1 MIKSFNTSNSFM
13 GRMNP
18 TLKVGCL
25 AFLIVLTFLPAG
37 FIPLLLVLLLVITMY
52 ATSRISIRKLKP
64 VFRLMLFV
72 FALTFLINWL
82 VVKTPGF
89 KADLTHTRGLIGW
102 NWDTLL
108 RWGWVKE
115 INGTYWAS
123 TNIWGGWVAP
133 ALTDIKPD
141 GSFITTM
148 IAGKAW
154 YLGYS
159 APWYA
164 LSPQVLITTITI
176 CTRITIMLL
185 IFSLLVNTSTTL
197 QLTSAFENIF
207 KPLKIFKA
215 PVTEIAVIMAV
226 AIKFVPNLLK
236 EANNLIASQASR
248 GQDLRNGKLITK
260 VKALVALIIPM
271 FSIAFNQADQLS
283 DALEARSF
291 NPSAKR
297 TKYKV
302 YKVQI
307 YDWLFFASLLV
318 LIALFSC
325 LVHWKVI
332 ITPTFWID
340 CFM

>member
-1 MIKSFNTSNSFM
+1 M
-13 GRMNP
+13 
-18 TLKVGCL
+18 
-25 AFLIVLTFLPAG
+25 
-37 FIPLLLVLLLVITMY
+37 
-52 ATSRISIRKLKP
+52 
-64 VFRLMLFV
+64 
-72 FALTFLINWL
+72 
-82 VVKTPGF
+82 
-89 KADLTHTRGLIGW
+89 DLEHTRGLIGW
-102 NWDTLL
+102 NWNTLL
-108 RWGWVKE
+108 SWGWVNQT
-115 INGTYWAS
+115 NGVYWAN
-123 TNIWGGWVAP
+123 TPIWGGWVAP
-133 ALTDIKPD
+133 NLTDIVPTS
-141 GSFITTM
+141 GSYITTI
-148 IAGKAW
+148 IAGTKW

-164 LSPQVLITTITI
+164 LSPQVLITTITV

-185 IFSLLVNTSTTL
+185 VFSLLVNTSTTL

-207 KPLKIFKA
+207 IWLRPFKA

-236 EANNLIASQASR
+236 EANNLIAAQASR
-248 GQDLRNGKLITK
+248 GCDFRNGRLFTK
-260 VKALVALIIPM
+260 VKALVTLIVPM
-271 FSIAFNQADQLS
+271 FAIAFNQADQLS

-291 NPSAKR
+291 NPSIKR

-332 ITPTFWID
+332 ITPSFWID